1 MILQTTF
8 KELNDIINQKSPV
21 KGLSLG
27 YRSADTATV
36 SFVLNILGFSPSL
49 SADVKIVSF
58 EGSRVTAEIDAG
70 NVGGFFLDKTKQL
83 LLEKAP
89 AGLIEQFDGKQAVL
103 NLEAIPKLK
112 NVLKN
117 VTVSGLSFTEEA
129 ICLDANLIS
138 SQP

>member
-27 YRSADTATV
+27 YRSPDTATV
-36 SFVLNILGFSPSL
+36 SFVLNLLGFSPAL

-70 NVGGFFLDKTKQL
+70 NVGGFFLDKTKKI

-103 NLEAIPKLK
+103 NLEAIPELK

>member
-27 YRSADTATV
+27 YRAPDTATV
-36 SFVLNILGFSPSL
+36 SFVLNLLGFSPAL

-70 NVGGFFLDKTKQL
+70 NVGGFFLDKTKKI

-103 NLEAIPKLK
+103 NLEAIPELK

-117 VTVSGLSFTEEA
+117 VTVSGLSFTEDA